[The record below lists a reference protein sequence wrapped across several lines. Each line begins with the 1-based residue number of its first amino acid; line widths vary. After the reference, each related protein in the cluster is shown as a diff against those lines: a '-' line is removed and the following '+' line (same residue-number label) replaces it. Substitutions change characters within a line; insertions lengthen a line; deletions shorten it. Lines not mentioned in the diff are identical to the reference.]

1 MVKKITLL
9 IPVIIS
15 AFVIGILGIIFA
27 PSDIKNANI
36 NFSKGSIKID
46 EKLLTVEIADSDF
59 DRQRWLTFRNDKPDL
74 DSGLLLIYDKPDLYS
89 MWLLNIKYPLDLMWF
104 DRNGD
109 IAYIKEDAQPCDN
122 ILDSSKCTFKNT
134 KPAGFVLASSSGFIQ
149 HNNITES
156 SKLEIISV

>member
-59 DRQRWLTFRNDKPDL
+59 DRQRWLTFRNDRPNL

-89 MWLLNIKYPLDLMWF
+89 MWLLNIK
-104 DRNGD
+104 
-109 IAYIKEDAQPCDN
+109 
-122 ILDSSKCTFKNT
+122 
-134 KPAGFVLASSSGFIQ
+134 
-149 HNNITES
+149 
-156 SKLEIISV
+156 